1 MAVEG
6 TVVTEPNPAGAKPAG
21 TEPVAKAG
29 DQTPNGTTTV
39 VAKPDTAPDKSGSD
53 RERGL
58 LTDLQKERVARQR
71 LEQQLQQHQND
82 LKAERLRVQA
92 LAGVTPKSDEDV
104 ELEAVKARVVQMFPA
119 LAKLDEKALERLLAV
134 ANNADSLEEATQH
147 HWVSHGRQMVDA
159 LNEQVADELGVDKLN
174 DRQRKQLGRAYLSML
189 EDDPESLKRHNA
201 GDKALIQEF
210 AKAYTEDWFESAR
223 KTVVTNE
230 VSRRRPVPNGRDRS
244 VQTSPAKKIDFKD
257 EKAVSDAMVE
267 SYRSHGGKFDN

>member
-6 TVVTEPNPAGAKPAG
+6 TVVTTPNPAGDKPAG
-21 TEPVAKAG
+21 SEPAKAG
-29 DQTPNGTTTV
+29 DQTPNTPTTA

-53 RERGL
+53 KERGL
-58 LTDLQKERVARQR
+58 LSDLQRERAARQK
-71 LEQQLQQHQND
+71 LEQQLTQHQTE
-82 LKAERLRVQA
+82 LATERRRIQA
-92 LAGVTPKSDEDV
+92 LAGVNPKSDEDV

-159 LNEQVADELGVDKLN
+159 LNAEVADELGVDKLN

-189 EDDPESLKRHNA
+189 EDDPEALQRHNA
-201 GDKALIQEF
+201 GDKVLIQEF

-223 KTVVTNE
+223 KTVVTSE
-230 VSRRRPVPNGRDRS
+230 ASRRRPVPNGRDRS
-244 VQTSPAKKIDFKD
+244 VQTTPAKKVDFKD
-257 EKAVSDAMVE
+257 NKAVEDAMVE
-267 SYRSHGGKFDN
+267 SFRSHGGKFDN